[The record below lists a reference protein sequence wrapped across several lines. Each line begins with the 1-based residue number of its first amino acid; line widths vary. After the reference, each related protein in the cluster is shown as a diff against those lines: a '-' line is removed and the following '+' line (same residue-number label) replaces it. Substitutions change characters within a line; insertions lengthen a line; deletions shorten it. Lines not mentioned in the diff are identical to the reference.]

1 MMSTLP
7 SMAQAFAILS
17 QEEKQREVKPNNHTV
32 LDSTSLNAY
41 GQSSN
46 STARK
51 DFKTNYSSTRGG
63 GNNYGN
69 FNNNNVFRGSS
80 STTRSSLFCE
90 YCKRSGHTKDRCYKL
105 HGYPPNS
112 RFPKGKGS
120 GSAGNVC
127 AAEMNGHGHQNEED
141 SALKKQMPLNLSKD
155 QYEQLL
161 NLLGTLQIGNG
172 NSNFDNSDNM
182 MSGAVNLAGILACYS
197 SITEIG
203 DLSCRCTKLTAGSWI
218 IDSGASH
225 HMTYTKPSL
234 KTLDHYLTLS

>member
-1 MMSTLP
+1 
-7 SMAQAFAILS
+7 
-17 QEEKQREVKPNNHTV
+17 
-32 LDSTSLNAY
+32 
-41 GQSSN
+41 
-46 STARK
+46 
-51 DFKTNYSSTRGG
+51 
-63 GNNYGN
+63 
-69 FNNNNVFRGSS
+69 VFRGSS

-112 RFPKGKGS
+112 RFTKGKGS

-127 AAEMNGHGHQNEED
+127 VSEMNEHRHQKEED
-141 SALKKQMPLNLSKD
+141 PALKKQMPLNLSKV

-161 NLLGTLQIGNG
+161 NLLGTLQIGSK

-182 MSGAVNLAGILACYS
+182 MSRAVNLTGILACYS

-225 HMTYTKPSL
+225 HMTYNKTIL
-234 KTLDHYLTLS
+234 KNIRPLPYPFLITLPNGYKVKVIESRDACLNPALTICNVLFVP